1 MSLNRT
7 LAVTLALASS
17 VVSLGA
23 QQPASNP
30 PLSNRELAT
39 SRLSGL
45 ARDLACA
52 PSSPMV
58 KPTPALV
65 VVGGREHRK
74 TLFGT
79 GEALVIR
86 GGAAQGVKAGDEYFI
101 RRVVDDRYNEHEPG
115 VYPVSIST
123 AGTAQIVET
132 QNDYAVAVI
141 TYGCDGVVD
150 GDYLERYE
158 PPVTAVAPTGTTP
171 DYVQPGRL
179 ILGAERRQIGGPGEF
194 MVLDRGADHGIRQGQ
209 QLTIFRRT
217 VADGPVADVG
227 RATVYT
233 LQPGSAVV
241 RIDSSVDAVYVGD
254 LVAIHR

>member
-23 QQPASNP
+23 QQPS
-30 PLSNRELAT
+30 

-217 VADGPVADVG
+217 VANGPVADVG

>member
-1 MSLNRT
+1 MSLNHT
-7 LAVTLALASS
+7 LVVALALAGG
-17 VVSLGA
+17 VAGLGA
-23 QQPASNP
+23 QQPSPTSPAVNAGP
-30 PLSNRELAT
+30 AT

-45 ARDLACA
+45 TRDLACA

-65 VVGGREHRK
+65 VVGGREQRK

-86 GGAAQGVKAGDEYFI
+86 GGSAQGVKAGDEYFI

-115 VYPVSIST
+115 IYPVSIST

-132 QNDYAVAVI
+132 QADYSVAVV
-141 TYGCDGVVD
+141 TYGCDGVID
-150 GDYLERYE
+150 GDYLERYQ
-158 PPVTAVAPTGTTP
+158 PPVTSVAPTGTTP
-171 DYVQPGRL
+171 DYMQPGRL

-194 MVLDRGADHGIRQGQ
+194 MVLDRGADHGLQQGQ

-217 VADGPVADVG
+217 VADGPVANVG

-233 LQPGSAVV
+233 LQPGSSVV

>member
-1 MSLNRT
+1 MSPNRT
-7 LAVTLALASS
+7 LVATLVLASS
-17 VVSLGA
+17 VTLGVR
-23 QQPASNP
+23 QASANP
-30 PLSNRELAT
+30 QLSNRELAT
-39 SRLSGL
+39 PRLSGL

-52 PSSPMV
+52 PFSPMV
-58 KPTPALV
+58 KPAPALV

-79 GEALVIR
+79 GDALVIR
-86 GGAAQGVKAGDEYFI
+86 GGAAQGIKAGDEFFI

-132 QNDYAVAVI
+132 QNDYSVAVI
-141 TYGCDGVVD
+141 TSGCDGVID

-158 PPVTAVAPTGTTP
+158 PPATAVAPTGTTP
-171 DYVQPGRL
+171 DYAQPARL
-179 ILGAERRQIGGPGEF
+179 MLGAERRQMGGPGEF
-194 MVLDRGADHGIRQGQ
+194 MILDRGSSDGIRPGQ

-217 VADGPVADVG
+217 VAGGPVADVG
-227 RATVYT
+227 KATVYT
-233 LQPGSAVV
+233 LQPGSSVV